1 MRSKT
6 IFTIL
11 TVVVFLWLAQPALAQ
26 PADVRVQALRAKIR
40 QIVVDE
46 SIVKMRA
53 SITSTMKGH
62 VDVVTSFENLKPD
75 IQTEARRQGFG
86 EGHLLAVRI
95 NAESLVYAF
104 HRVTVETSTVPAAAT
119 VPLISIPAR
128 TVPVH
133 EDLVDSIVSTSD
145 GKTWI
150 TGAEDYSVKLWS
162 VPEAQ
167 SVGTLLSGKKTAI
180 HSGPMSITSD
190 GKILA
195 SASDKFLVRLWSVPE
210 GRLLATLAGHTGYL
224 RSIAISPD
232 NKLVA
237 TGGQDNIIKL
247 WSIPEGRLL
256 NTLQGHS
263 NYINSL
269 TLTPDGKTLVSGSS
283 DSTINLW
290 SLTDGQLIKTLKG
303 HHGNVHSVAV
313 TPDGK
318 LLVSASMDQT
328 VKLWSLPE
336 GQDIS
341 TLDGHKDWVNVVAI
355 SADGKTLASGAD
367 DVRIWSLPEGKHLA
381 TLKTPGSPIRVL
393 AFAPDGKAL
402 ISTYAGKLLFWDLS
416 PVFK

>member
-1 MRSKT
+1 MRSKS

-11 TVVVFLWLAQPALAQ
+11 TLMVLGLTQHALAQ
-26 PADVRVQALRAKIR
+26 PGDVRVQALRAKIR

-53 SITSTMKGH
+53 SVTSTMKGH
-62 VDVVTSFENLKPD
+62 VDLATSFENLKPD
-75 IQTEARRQGFG
+75 IQAEARRQGFA
-86 EGHLLAVRI
+86 EGNLLVVRI
-95 NAESLVYAF
+95 NSESLAYAF
-104 HRVTVETSTVPAAAT
+104 HRAAVETSTVPAAAT

-133 EDLVDSIVSTSD
+133 EGLVDSIVATAD

-162 VPEAQ
+162 MPEAQ
-167 SVGTLLSGKKTAI
+167 SVGTLLNGKKTAI
-180 HSGPMSITSD
+180 HSGPMAITTD
-190 GKILA
+190 GKVLA
-195 SASDKFLVRLWSVPE
+195 SASEKFLVKLWSVPE
-210 GRLLATLAGHTGYL
+210 GRLLATLTGHTGYL

-237 TGGQDNIIKL
+237 TGGQDNVIKL

-269 TLTPDGKTLVSGSS
+269 TVTPDGKTLVSGSS

-290 SLTDGQLIKTLKG
+290 SLPDGQLIKTLKG
-303 HHGNVHSVAV
+303 HHANVHSVAV

-318 LLVSASMDQT
+318 MLVSASLDQQ

-336 GQDIS
+336 GKEIS
-341 TLDGHKDWVNVVAI
+341 TLEGHKDWVNVVAI
-355 SADGKTLASGAD
+355 SADGRTLASGAD

-402 ISTYAGKLLFWDLS
+402 ISTYAGKLLFWDIS